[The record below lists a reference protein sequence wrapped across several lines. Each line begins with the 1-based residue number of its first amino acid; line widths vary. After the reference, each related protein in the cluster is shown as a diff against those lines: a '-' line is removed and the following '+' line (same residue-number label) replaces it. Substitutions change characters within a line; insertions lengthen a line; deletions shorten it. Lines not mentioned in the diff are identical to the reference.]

1 MGIFKPDTVSQSPA
15 AGFRNKE
22 ASTSNSFN
30 ASRSPC
36 GRCIVCINR
45 EKWLTVTLTV
55 SFYHQYINI

>member
-30 ASRSPC
+30 ASLC

-45 EKWLTVTLTV
+45 EKWLTVGVTV
-55 SFYHQYINI
+55 SFYHQ